1 MDRITQLA
9 IERRLANGL
18 VSLPQSTRKIIDRFY
33 QNEISEIKTGKT
45 SNDLNEDE
53 FEKTM
58 EAIENAIE
66 DFRQGS

>member
-1 MDRITQLA
+1 MDRITQLT
-9 IERRLANGL
+9 IERRLASGL
-18 VSLPQSTRKIIDRFY
+18 VSLPVSTRTIIDRFY
-33 QNEISEIKTGKT
+33 QNEIQEIETGKT

>member
-1 MDRITQLA
+1 MDRITQLV
-9 IERRLANGL
+9 IERRLASGL
-18 VSLPQSTRKIIDRFY
+18 VSLPMSTRTIIDRFY
-33 QNEISEIKTGKT
+33 QNEIQEIETGKT